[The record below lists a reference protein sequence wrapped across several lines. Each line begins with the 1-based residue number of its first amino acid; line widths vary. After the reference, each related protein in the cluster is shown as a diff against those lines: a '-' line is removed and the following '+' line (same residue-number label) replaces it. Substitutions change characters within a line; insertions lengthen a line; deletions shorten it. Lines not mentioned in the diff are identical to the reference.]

1 MTTSQ
6 RRINARVPAEIAR
19 KLAVLERRTGL
30 GTTEIVLRA
39 IERYHAAC
47 EDEEA
52 QPAALLREA
61 GFVGCAEGPATLSRD
76 YKAEL
81 TRSLGSKA

>member
-47 EDEEA
+47 EDEDA
-52 QPAALLREA
+52 QPAALLRET

-76 YKAEL
+76 YKSEL

>member
-1 MTTSQ
+1 MTSSQ

-19 KLAVLERRTGL
+19 KLAVLEQRTGL

-47 EDEEA
+47 EDEA
-52 QPAALLREA
+52 AAPSALLREA
-61 GFVGCAEGPATLSRD
+61 GFVGCADGPATLSRD